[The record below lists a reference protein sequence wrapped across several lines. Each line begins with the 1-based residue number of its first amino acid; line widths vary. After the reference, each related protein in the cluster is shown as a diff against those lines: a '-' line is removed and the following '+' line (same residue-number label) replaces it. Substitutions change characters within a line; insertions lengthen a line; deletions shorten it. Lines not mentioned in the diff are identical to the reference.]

1 LASDGGAA
9 RTFETTEG
17 SGSGRIG
24 WMGDGLRALSRS
36 HRVGWAPLGKIEMR
50 TLTDVSELRALYG
63 LPMELAVKKSLP
75 RLDRHCHRFI
85 RLSPFLL
92 ISTQGPG
99 GADISPR
106 GDPSGFVSV
115 EDDATILI
123 PDRPGNNR
131 VDTLENILHNP
142 RVAIIFLVPG
152 LSESL
157 RINGRA
163 EVVLGPELQRLAHGD
178 RVPKTAIR
186 VRIEEVFFHCAKA
199 LIRSRLWDPETRVPK
214 GSLPPLGVILAD
226 QIAGVDADAETVAI
240 EKAYRTT
247 LY

>member
-1 LASDGGAA
+1 
-9 RTFETTEG
+9 
-17 SGSGRIG
+17 
-24 WMGDGLRALSRS
+24 
-36 HRVGWAPLGKIEMR
+36 MR
-50 TLTDVSELRALYG
+50 TVADVSELRALYG
-63 LPMELAVKKSLP
+63 QPMGLAVKKSLP
-75 RLDRHCHRFI
+75 RLDRHCREFI

-92 ISTQGPG
+92 VSTQGPD

-115 EDDATILI
+115 EDDVTILI

-131 VDTLENILHNP
+131 VDTLENILRNP
-142 RVAIIFLVPG
+142 RVGIIFLVPG
-152 LSESL
+152 LNESL
-157 RINGRA
+157 RINGVA
-163 EVVLGPELQRLAHGD
+163 EIVVGPELRRLAHRD

-199 LIRSRLWDPETRVPK
+199 LIRSELWDPESRVPK

-226 QIAGVDADAETVAI
+226 QIAGLDAEAESAAI
-240 EKAYRTT
+240 ETAYRTR

>member
-1 LASDGGAA
+1 
-9 RTFETTEG
+9 
-17 SGSGRIG
+17 
-24 WMGDGLRALSRS
+24 
-36 HRVGWAPLGKIEMR
+36 MR
-50 TLTDVSELRALYG
+50 TLADVSELRALYG

-75 RLDRHCHRFI
+75 RLDRHCREFI

-92 ISTQGPG
+92 VSTQGPD

-106 GDPSGFVSV
+106 GDPSGFVGV
-115 EDDATILI
+115 EDDETILI

-142 RVAIIFLVPG
+142 RVGIIFLVPG
-152 LSESL
+152 VTETL
-157 RINGRA
+157 RINGQA
-163 EVVLGPELQRLAHGD
+163 EVVVGPELKRLAHQD
-178 RVPKTAIR
+178 RSPKTAIR

-199 LIRSRLWDPETRVPK
+199 LIRSKLWDPETRVAK

-226 QIAGVDADAETVAI
+226 QIAGVDAHAETVAI
-240 EKAYRTT
+240 ENAYRTK

>member
-1 LASDGGAA
+1 
-9 RTFETTEG
+9 
-17 SGSGRIG
+17 
-24 WMGDGLRALSRS
+24 MQ
-36 HRVGWAPLGKIEMR
+36 
-50 TLTDVSELRALYG
+50 TLVDVSQLRALYG
-63 LPMELAVKKSLP
+63 APSDLAVRKSLP
-75 RLDRHCHRFI
+75 RLDRHCREFI

-92 ISTQGPG
+92 VSTQGPD

-106 GDPSGFVSV
+106 GDPSGFVGI
-115 EDDATILI
+115 EDDVTILI

-142 RVAIIFLVPG
+142 RIGVIFLVPG

-157 RINGRA
+157 RINGVA
-163 EVVLGPELQRLAHGD
+163 EIVVGPELRRLAHLG

-199 LIRSRLWDPETRVPK
+199 LIRSKLWDPETRVPQ

-226 QIAGVDADAETVAI
+226 QIAGVDADEQNAAI
-240 EKAYRTT
+240 DNAYKTN

>member
-1 LASDGGAA
+1 MRED
-9 RTFETTEG
+9 
-17 SGSGRIG
+17 
-24 WMGDGLRALSRS
+24 
-36 HRVGWAPLGKIEMR
+36 EMR

-63 LPMELAVKKSLP
+63 QPMVLAVKKSLP
-75 RLDRHCHRFI
+75 RLDRHCRGFI

-92 ISTQGPG
+92 VSTQGPE

-142 RVAIIFLVPG
+142 RVGIIFLVPG
-152 LSESL
+152 LTESL
-157 RINGRA
+157 RINGMA
-163 EVVLGPELQRLAHGD
+163 EIVVGAELQRLAHGN
-178 RVPKTAIR
+178 RIPKTAIR

-199 LIRSRLWDPETRVPK
+199 LIRSRLWEPETRVPA
-214 GSLPPLGVILAD
+214 GSLAPLGVILAD
-226 QIAGVDADAETVAI
+226 QIAGVDAEAESAAI
-240 EKAYRTT
+240 EEAYRTT

>member
-1 LASDGGAA
+1 MQ
-9 RTFETTEG
+9 T
-17 SGSGRIG
+17 
-24 WMGDGLRALSRS
+24 
-36 HRVGWAPLGKIEMR
+36 V
-50 TLTDVSELRALYG
+50 TDVSELRALYG
-63 LPMELAVKKSLP
+63 PPMGLAVAKSL
-75 RLDRHCHRFI
+75 RKLDRHCREFI

-92 ISTQGPG
+92 VSTQGPD

-115 EDDATILI
+115 EDDGAILI

-131 VDTLENILHNP
+131 IDTLENILHNP
-142 RVAIIFLVPG
+142 RVGIIFLVPG
-152 LSESL
+152 LTESL
-157 RINGRA
+157 RINGVA
-163 EVVLGPELQRLAHGD
+163 EIVVGPELGRLAHRD

-199 LIRSRLWDPETRVPK
+199 LIRSKLWDPESCVPK

-226 QIAGVDADAETVAI
+226 QIAGLDAEAETAGI
-240 EKAYRTT
+240 ENAYRTT